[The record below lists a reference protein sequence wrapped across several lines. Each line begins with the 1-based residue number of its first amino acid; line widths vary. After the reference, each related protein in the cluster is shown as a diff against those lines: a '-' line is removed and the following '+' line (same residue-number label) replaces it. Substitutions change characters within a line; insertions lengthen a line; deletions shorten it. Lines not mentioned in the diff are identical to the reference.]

1 MLAKSHHTQKGRRE
15 NMAEVIRVIP
25 EGEPRKKNT
34 LVIHIETDDANKKL
48 DELIEKANQLKAT
61 LRECGIPADKL

>member
-1 MLAKSHHTQKGRRE
+1 
-15 NMAEVIRVIP
+15 MAEVIRAIP

-34 LVIHIETDDANKKL
+34 LVIHIETEDANKKL
-48 DELIEKANQLKAT
+48 DALIEKANQLKAT